1 MKKLLVLVIALAAA
15 LSAQEGAVVNPT
27 IGPPPVAYTE
37 LNYYSGANQIYQCR
51 ARSTQQP
58 YTASVLAGTMTNIVV
73 LTNVGTVTWVNHGLA
88 VNNRITVA
96 GTVVDTD
103 LNTSYN
109 VVGVTSA
116 DVFTITTASVG
127 NATYTTGLTITTTA
141 PRNTAAI
148 WSVQASTYSGA
159 NLAAVQWAGGNP
171 AMTNICANRATLSYQ

>member
-1 MKKLLVLVIALAAA
+1 MKKLLFFALALASA
-15 LSAQEGAVVNPT
+15 LAAQEGAVVNQS
-27 IGPPPVAYTE
+27 IGPPPTGYTE
-37 LNYYSGANQIYQCR
+37 LNTFSGANLTHVCR
-51 ARSTQQP
+51 ARSVQQP

-88 VNNRITVA
+88 VGNRTTVA

-103 LNTSYN
+103 LNASYN

-127 NATYTTGLTITTTA
+127 DATYTTGLTITTTA

-148 WSVQASTYSGA
+148 WSIQKFSYSGA
-159 NLAAVQWAGGNP
+159 NQTASQWASGNP
-171 AMTNICANRATLSYQ
+171 AMTNICANQATLNYQ